1 MSRRTTPRQPFNHT
15 SLLLYSQPLTHRTMS
30 APLTLEQYA
39 SADLPAVLASL
50 TLAEKVSLLAGADWW
65 NTVPIPRV
73 GVPKVKCS
81 DGPNGVRGSSHFNPT
96 PATCIPS
103 ATALGATFDVGLIGE
118 VGGLLARE
126 CKAKGSSF
134 LLGPTCNIQR
144 SPLNGRVSSHH
155 LTPTQLQARPS

>member
-1 MSRRTTPRQPFNHT
+1 MA
-15 SLLLYSQPLTHRTMS
+15 

-39 SADLPAVLASL
+39 TADLRAVLDSL
-50 TLAEKVSLLAGADWW
+50 TVAEKVSLLAGADWW

-73 GVPKVKCS
+73 GVPKIKCS
-81 DGPNGVRGSSHFNPT
+81 DGPNGVRGSSHFKPT

-103 ATALGATFDVGLIGE
+103 ATALGATFDGGLIGQ
-118 VGGLLARE
+118 VGALLARE

-144 SPLNGRVSSHH
+144 NPLNGRVSYCR
-155 LTPTQLQARPS
+155 LVFDQVRN